1 MFTGIPGE
9 AADMAVQV
17 TGLTPGRF
25 AVLLASAMT
34 VSMAYGVTLP
44 LLPFI
49 LARLVDSSAVP
60 WHTGLLTALYTLAL
74 FLLSPLW
81 GILSDRLNRRIVISL
96 GLIGSGISLILL
108 DNVSSL
114 TMLYASRMLSG
125 IFSAAVLPATL
136 AYVAE
141 TCDASDRPRR
151 FAIVASFT
159 SLGFMLGPMVG
170 GWFSSMVLSPPAAM
184 RLAGVLMPD
193 SPFFVI
199 ALVSALCASGMA
211 LLSMPHKQFLLAGSN
226 KVRRGEKNRVR
237 WALLFTLAT
246 VFGVSTAEVGITLL
260 GKQTLSLDPGAISQ
274 FFVVCSLVMITV
286 QIGLLPMLM
295 RKFSIQTLLIFAFV
309 SGASGLGLIP
319 FAKSTQAIDVLF
331 GMIAAGTGILVPVLA
346 SIISEAAGQEQGKA
360 LGQQTSAANL
370 GQAVAAASSG
380 ALFMAAPAAPFLVAA
395 SMLAAGAVIVRWR
408 RMA

>member
-1 MFTGIPGE
+1 MDVDRVVRE
-9 AADMAVQV
+9 A
-17 TGLTPGRF
+17 GLTPSRF

-44 LLPFI
+44 FLPFI
-49 LARLVDSSAVP
+49 LERIVGPGYSGTVP
-60 WHTGLLTALYTLAL
+60 WHTGALTASYTLAL
-74 FLLSPLW
+74 FLLSPMW
-81 GILSDRLNRRIVISL
+81 GVLSDHYNRRIVISV
-96 GLIGSGISLILL
+96 GLIGSGISLVLL

-114 TMLYASRMLSG
+114 TMLYVSRMLSG

-141 TCDASDRPRR
+141 ACDADDRPRR

-170 GWFSSMVLSPPAAM
+170 GWLSSMVLSPPAAM

-193 SPFFVI
+193 SPFLVI

-211 LLSMPHKQFLLAGSN
+211 LLSMPHHQPRLTMGEGVPSAKKKQI
-226 KVRRGEKNRVR
+226 R
-237 WALLFTLAT
+237 WALLLTLAT

-260 GKQTLSLDPGAISQ
+260 GKQSLSLDPSAISQ

-286 QIGLLPMLM
+286 QIGILPMLM
-295 RKFSIQTLLIFAFV
+295 RKFSIQTLLAFAFV
-309 SGASGLGLIP
+309 LGAFGLGLIP
-319 FAKSTQAIDVLF
+319 FAKSTQVIDVLF

-346 SIISEAAGQEQGKA
+346 SVISEAAGQEQGKV

-380 ALFMAAPAAPFLVAA
+380 ALFIAAPAAPFLVAA
-395 SMLAAGAVIVRWR
+395 SMLAAGALIVRWSK
-408 RMA
+408 MA